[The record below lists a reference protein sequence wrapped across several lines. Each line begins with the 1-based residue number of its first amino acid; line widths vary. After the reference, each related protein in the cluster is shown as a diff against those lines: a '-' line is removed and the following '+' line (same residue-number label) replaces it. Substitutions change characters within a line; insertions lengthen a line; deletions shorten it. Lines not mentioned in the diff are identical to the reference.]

1 MPYEASFPCSFIS
14 HVNHGGVEVGAVVL
28 KFVLRI
34 LYIVGI
40 RMYPKW
46 AAFLLCTIH
55 IRVMVTLFNTDRYMR
70 LLAMH
75 KLTISLRVISN
86 NWFVLGGD

>member
-34 LYIVGI
+34 LYIIGI

-46 AAFLLCTIH
+46 AAFLLCTYQG
-55 IRVMVTLFNTDRYMR
+55 TGY
-70 LLAMH
+70 
-75 KLTISLRVISN
+75 VIQY
-86 NWFVLGGD
+86 G